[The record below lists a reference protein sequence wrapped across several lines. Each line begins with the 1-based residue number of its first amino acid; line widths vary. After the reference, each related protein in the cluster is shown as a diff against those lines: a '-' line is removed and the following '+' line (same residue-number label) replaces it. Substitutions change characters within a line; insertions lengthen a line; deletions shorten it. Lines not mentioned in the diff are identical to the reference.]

1 MQNNLFEDSVAIND
15 PDSLS
20 GMGPNNMISIGR
32 KSATNLNGS
41 SSVTYVHSYTS
52 HFRLIWS
59 QTQLIAID
67 YDSLHAFS
75 YQVVNW
81 QFEMLGPAPAVGVAI
96 PPNREY
102 SVLLQ
107 QTTQVYNQM
116 LSSKCDKLL
125 AALYQRKQ
133 RFDDECARLEAEDQ
147 ARALEYG
154 VKAQEALNQAQRQA
168 EEQLAALHKDY
179 QQKLVK
185 MYQQLEGQWKQK
197 QQHK

>member
-1 MQNNLFEDSVAIND
+1 
-15 PDSLS
+15 
-20 GMGPNNMISIGR
+20 
-32 KSATNLNGS
+32 
-41 SSVTYVHSYTS
+41 
-52 HFRLIWS
+52 
-59 QTQLIAID
+59 
-67 YDSLHAFS
+67 
-75 YQVVNW
+75 
-81 QFEMLGPAPAVGVAI
+81 MLGPAPAVGVAI

-133 RFDDECARLEAEDQ
+133 KYDDECARLEAGDQ

-168 EEQLAALHKDY
+168 EDQLAALHKDY
-179 QQKLVK
+179 QQKLVS
-185 MYQQLEGQWKQK
+185 MYQQLEEQWKQQ